1 MRPTASLCRWSLPQM
16 VMDQPH
22 TPRACF
28 MWRSLATK
36 FWHELIKG
44 NPPVVVGCVVVVT
57 CGEPGSMNV
66 DLLSSSKSRCCAS
79 HPHPLS
85 WHQDRS
91 SLVPVLFPHPTA
103 LFSDCPLWKGCR
115 LILKQNFPGPGW
127 FLRFSLQRMNK
138 KS

>member
-1 MRPTASLCRWSLPQM
+1 M

-91 SLVPVLFPHPTA
+91 SLVPVLFPHPV
-103 LFSDCPLWKGCR
+103 LR
-115 LILKQNFPGPGW
+115 LPTLERLQTHFEAELPGPRLVSEIQ
-127 FLRFSLQRMNK
+127 FTENE
-138 KS
+138 